1 MTRIGMLQME
11 NHAEGYL
18 KETVTICAVIF
29 DWAGT
34 TVDYGC
40 FAPLTALVGAFREF
54 GIEITREEAR
64 KDMGLGKREH
74 VESILSVERIS
85 KLWEMGHGRKISP
98 NDAGDIYEKFESI
111 LAENLLKHTDPLPG
125 VIRSCEFLRANR
137 VKIGSTTG
145 YTKEMMKIVSE
156 GAERNGYAP
165 DCIVTP
171 DYVGFGRPF
180 PYMIFENMRRFGVLS
195 PKSVI
200 KVGDTVADIKEGINA
215 GVRSIGV
222 IEGSSAAGL
231 SREEYDG
238 LVESE
243 KKKIRD
249 RVERTFRETGADYVI
264 RDMSELPY
272 LISKKFH
279 V

>member
-54 GIEITREEAR
+54 GIEITQEEAR

-111 LAENLLKHTDPLPG
+111 LAENLPKHTDPLPG

-165 DCIVTP
+165 ACIVTP

-200 KVGDTVADIKEGINA
+200 KVGDTVADIKEGVNA
-215 GVRSIGV
+215 GVRSVGV